1 MTRSDI
7 PSCALLLALT
17 AASIGIGT
25 AKAQSTQPAD
35 VPAAASPAKQVP
47 ADAAAAPAVKP
58 APAVKQPVP
67 PKKSAASGSPP
78 VRYRPNRLP
87 RRAQLNYELIWGVDN
102 FSVRWAESGEMIR
115 FSYHV
120 LDADKATTLN
130 DVAQEPALNDPKAGV
145 SLVVPTLE
153 KVGKLRQSAKP
164 EAGKSYWMAFSNKGR
179 LVKRG
184 DHVNVVIGQFHADGL
199 VVE

>member
-1 MTRSDI
+1 MTCRSDI
-7 PSCALLLALT
+7 LARCVLLVAVT
-17 AASIGIGT
+17 AASIGIST

-35 VPAAASPAKQVP
+35 APAAAS
-47 ADAAAAPAVKP
+47 
-58 APAVKQPVP
+58 APAVKQPAP
-67 PKKSAASGSPP
+67 PKKSAASGSAPA
-78 VRYRPNRLP
+78 RYRPNRLP

-184 DHVNVVIGQFHADGL
+184 DRVNIVIGQFHADGL

>member
-1 MTRSDI
+1 MTYRSDI
-7 PSCALLLALT
+7 LCGCALLVAVT
-17 AASIGIGT
+17 AGCIGIST
-25 AKAQSTQPAD
+25 AKAQSAQPAD
-35 VPAAASPAKQVP
+35 VPAAAKQAP
-47 ADAAAAPAVKP
+47 ADAAASPAVKP

-78 VRYRPNRLP
+78 LRYRPNHLP
-87 RRAQLNYELIWGVDN
+87 RRAQLNYELVWGVDN

-120 LDADKATTLN
+120 LDADKAATLN